1 MTTMFDDAYI
11 HTIGQIETF
20 LDAADVFALQLQCPK
35 REKAQWI
42 YERLVRFRYS
52 RLRKREKNIVCRYV
66 RLLSGCSSRQIKRYV
81 RAYKNGR
88 KLCRPYER
96 RTFSVTYTD
105 ADRELLA
112 ETDNL
117 HSAIDR
123 RTSAAAI
130 QRICHKE
137 YAMGNRKYERLA
149 RISVSHLAN
158 LRRSKRYRHIAVT
171 VEKTKTVQRSIGRR
185 GKPDPQ
191 GKPGFLRVDTVH
203 QGDAPNGSKGVYHVN
218 LVDEV
223 TQWEIILSVDQIA
236 ESSLKPAL
244 EIALELFPFTIL
256 GFHSDN
262 GSEYINAFVARLLLG
277 MGVEQTKGRSRHC
290 NDNAL
295 IESKNGSAVR
305 KWWGHAFIHRSFAN
319 RLNIVNVEYLMPYLN
334 FHHPCA
340 FAVETVAP
348 NGKRRK
354 KYPHGQYKTPLE
366 KFLSLENPAQY
377 LRPCA
382 TLESLKK
389 WAAEKTPNQAAR
401 ALQEARRKTFGIVLD
416 ASATMSST
424 ETSKSIISGPS
435 SD

>member
-1 MTTMFDDAYI
+1 MTTMFDDEHI

-20 LDAADVFALQLQCPK
+20 LGAADVFALQLQCPK

-42 YERLVRFRYS
+42 YERLTRFKYS
-52 RLRKREKNIVCRYV
+52 RLGKREKTIVCRYL
-66 RLLSGCSSRQIKRYV
+66 RLLSGCSTRQIKRYV
-81 RAYKNGR
+81 QAYKGGR

-96 RTFSVTYTD
+96 HAFFVRYTD

-117 HSAIDR
+117 HSPVDR

-130 QRICHKE
+130 QRICRKE
-137 YAMGNRKYERLA
+137 YTMGDAQYERLA
-149 RISVSHLAN
+149 KISVSHLSN
-158 LRRSKRYRHIAVT
+158 LSASRHYKHVAIT
-171 VEKTKTVQRSIGRR
+171 VAKTKTVQRRFGRR

-203 QGDAPNGSKGVYHVN
+203 QGDAPNGTKGVYHIN

-223 TQWEIILSVDQIA
+223 TQWEVIISVDQIA

-244 EIALELFPFTIL
+244 EIALELFPFKIL

-262 GSEYINAFVARLLLG
+262 GSEYINEFIARLLLG

-305 KWWGHAFIHRSFAN
+305 KWWGYTFIHQSFAN
-319 RLNIVNVEYLMPYLN
+319 RLNIVNVEFLMPYLN

-340 FAVETVAP
+340 FAVETVAL
-348 NGKRRK
+348 NGKRKK
-354 KYPHGQYKTPLE
+354 KYPHDQYKTPLE
-366 KFLSLENPAQY
+366 KFLSLKNPAQY
-377 LRPCA
+377 LKPCV
-382 TLESLKK
+382 TLETLKK

-401 ALQEARRKTFGIVLD
+401 DLQEARRKTLKIVLD
-416 ASATMSST
+416 ASATMF
-424 ETSKSIISGPS
+424 
-435 SD
+435 

>member
-1 MTTMFDDAYI
+1 MTTMFDDAHI

-42 YERLVRFRYS
+42 YERLVRFKYS
-52 RLRKREKNIVCRYV
+52 RLGKKEKSIVCRYV
-66 RLLSGCSSRQIKRYV
+66 RLLSGCSTRQIKRYV
-81 RAYKNGR
+81 QAYKDGK

-96 RTFSVTYTD
+96 HVFSVTYTES
-105 ADRELLA
+105 DRELLA

-117 HSAIDR
+117 HSPVDR

-130 QRICHKE
+130 QRICRKE
-137 YAMGNRKYERLA
+137 YATGDVQYERLA
-149 RISVSHLAN
+149 RISVSHLSN
-158 LRRSKRYRHIAVT
+158 LRQSKRYKHVAIT
-171 VEKTKTVQRSIGRR
+171 VAKTKTVQRRFGRR

-203 QGDAPNGSKGVYHVN
+203 QGDALNGTKGVYHIN

-223 TQWEIILSVDQIA
+223 TQWEVILSVDQIA
-236 ESSLKPAL
+236 ASSLKPAL
-244 EIALELFPFTIL
+244 EIALELFPFKIL

-262 GSEYINAFVARLLLG
+262 GSEYINEFVSRLLLG
-277 MGVEQTKGRSRHC
+277 LGVEQTKGRSRHC

-305 KWWGHAFIHRSFAN
+305 KWWGYAFIHQSFAN
-319 RLNIVNVEYLMPYLN
+319 RLNIVNVESLMPYLN

-354 KYPHGQYKTPLE
+354 KYPHDHYKTPLE
-366 KFLSLENPAQY
+366 KFLSLKNPAQY
-377 LRPCA
+377 LKPCV
-382 TLESLKK
+382 TLEALKK

-401 ALQEARRKTFGIVLD
+401 DLQEARKKTLKIVLD
-416 ASATMSST
+416 ASATMS
-424 ETSKSIISGPS
+424 
-435 SD
+435 